1 MIYRLAAACVLLL
14 ALAFVLPRFVDTGEG
29 LAGATGAVMVFL
41 AILVVACIFSVFL
54 LLRTL
59 RAYSALPTRCQNC
72 RDCAW
77 RIAGD
82 RLDRADRLATPVDC
96 HLDHL

>member
-1 MIYRLAAACVLLL
+1 MSKPAQTMIYRLAAACVLLL
-14 ALAFVLPRFVDTGEG
+14 ALAFVLPRFVDTGQG

-59 RAYSALPTRCQNC
+59 RAYSALPT
-72 RDCAW
+72 AA
-77 RIAGD
+77 RIAGILPGVLLVTGLIVLVSWL
-82 RLDRADRLATPVDC
+82 RV
-96 HLDHL
+96 